1 MKIRIKEEGKWIT
14 IPLPTGLI
22 FSKASVWIW
31 LKLAKVALGK
41 NRKDIPE
48 NAQLTALLENL
59 PEDGI
64 RAFCAEIMRI
74 KRTQGSVRLV
84 EVQAADGSEVIIDL

>member
-1 MKIRIKEEGKWIT
+1 MKIRIKEEGKRIT

-22 FSKASVWIW
+22 FSKVSVWIW
-31 LKLAKVALGK
+31 LKVAKVALGK

-48 NAQLTALLENL
+48 DSLLENL